1 MTVCQE
7 VFFLIYTFE
16 AVICLPPLHSIQEEM
31 MRKIKRGE
39 IYYADLSPV
48 VGSEQGGIRPVI
60 ILQNDTGNCHSP
72 TTIVVA
78 VTSKTTKNYL
88 PTHIKVYSPML
99 RKNSGAMLEQIRTID
114 KQRLLE
120 YMGKIDENTM
130 NRIDRAIE
138 ISMGIRK

>member
-1 MTVCQE
+1 MRTV
-7 VFFLIYTFE
+7 
-16 AVICLPPLHSIQEEM
+16 
-31 MRKIKRGE
+31 RRGE

-88 PTHIKVYSPML
+88 PTHIKVYSPLL
-99 RKNSGAMLEQIRTID
+99 RRNSVAMLEQIRTID
-114 KQRLLE
+114 KQRILGYIGQTDSRTMQNINKAMRISLGLSCQNR
-120 YMGKIDENTM
+120 YRVKNTGKEVYRNGTY
-130 NRIDRAIE
+130 RQE
-138 ISMGIRK
+138 KK

>member
-1 MTVCQE
+1 
-7 VFFLIYTFE
+7 
-16 AVICLPPLHSIQEEM
+16 

-99 RKNSGAMLEQIRTID
+99 RKNSVAMLEQIRTID
-114 KQRLLE
+114 KQRILGYIGQTDSRTMQNINKAMRISLGLSCQNR
-120 YMGKIDENTM
+120 YRVKNTGKEVYRNGTY
-130 NRIDRAIE
+130 RQK
-138 ISMGIRK
+138 RKQ

>member
-1 MTVCQE
+1 MNTV
-7 VFFLIYTFE
+7 
-16 AVICLPPLHSIQEEM
+16 
-31 MRKIKRGE
+31 KRGE

-48 VGSEQGGIRPVI
+48 IGSEQGGIRPVI
-60 ILQNDTGNCHSP
+60 VLQNDTGNCHSP

-88 PTHIKVYSPML
+88 PTHISVCCERL
-99 RKNSGAMLEQIRTID
+99 RKNSVAMLEQIRTID

-120 YMGKIDENTM
+120 YMGKIDEETM

-138 ISMGIRK
+138 ISMGIIK

>member
-1 MTVCQE
+1 
-7 VFFLIYTFE
+7 
-16 AVICLPPLHSIQEEM
+16 

-88 PTHIKVYSPML
+88 PTHIKVYSSML
-99 RKNSGAMLEQIRTID
+99 RKNSVAMLEQIRTID
-114 KQRLLE
+114 KQRILGYIGQTDSRTMQNINKAMRISLE
-120 YMGKIDENTM
+120 FGCQ
-130 NRIDRAIE
+130 NRYRVKN
-138 ISMGIRK
+138 IRKEVQQNGIYRRKRK

>member
-1 MTVCQE
+1 
-7 VFFLIYTFE
+7 
-16 AVICLPPLHSIQEEM
+16 

-72 TTIVVA
+72 TTLVVA

-99 RKNSGAMLEQIRTID
+99 RKNSVAMLEQISNARYSII
-114 KQRLLE
+114 RMLE
-120 YMGKIDENTM
+120 
-130 NRIDRAIE
+130 E
-138 ISMGIRK
+138 IIKLFMII